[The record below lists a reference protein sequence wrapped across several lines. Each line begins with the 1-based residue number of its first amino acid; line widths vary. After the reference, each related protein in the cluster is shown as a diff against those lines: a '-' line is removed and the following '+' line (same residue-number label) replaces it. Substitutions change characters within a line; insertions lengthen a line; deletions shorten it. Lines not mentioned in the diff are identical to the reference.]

1 MIFTIH
7 SNIKNRS
14 TVEEYVANL
23 CKELGISRLKRT
35 IDIRFKKNLDEDAWG
50 YCWGDEDSVDIEI
63 NRQLSFEEQ
72 MTVLAHEMVHAK
84 QYFRKELTWDW
95 RWKKR
100 NYSQCSYEHQPWEKQ
115 ARLLED
121 KLYSKCWPTNS
132 ARSSAG

>member
-50 YCWGDEDSVDIEI
+50 YCWGDEDS
-63 NRQLSFEEQ
+63 NLSSLSNKIPDSF
-72 MTVLAHEMVHAK
+72 AS
-84 QYFRKELTWDW
+84 
-95 RWKKR
+95 
-100 NYSQCSYEHQPWEKQ
+100 N
-115 ARLLED
+115 
-121 KLYSKCWPTNS
+121 
-132 ARSSAG
+132 